1 MQEIRRVAY
10 TVAPVQP
17 ARAAMEAMR
26 SAAAPAHGSGRTFIS
41 LQVGRDGS
49 MQCGYAIFASIFI
62 AYNHLY
68 ISAGAYFCQDFTN
81 LHLLFTP
88 PCHALTSWLR

>member
-1 MQEIRRVAY
+1 VQEIRRVAY

-62 AYNHLY
+62 AYNHL
-68 ISAGAYFCQDFTN
+68 
-81 LHLLFTP
+81 
-88 PCHALTSWLR
+88 